1 MIKISTKGRYGSRFM
16 LELAINYN
24 KGPMLLKEIAKRQ
37 DLSEGYLQHIVDAF
51 KGAGLIHSN
60 RVGHGGY
67 TLVKPPSEI
76 TLHDILSSL
85 EGKINL
91 VECVDKP
98 GICDRSQR
106 CITRDIWGDLGS
118 QLTQSLKSITLES
131 MVEKDKDKNS
141 SSIDYAI

>member
-1 MIKISTKGRYGSRFM
+1 MIRISTKGRYGARFM
-16 LELAINYN
+16 LELAINYK

-37 DLSEGYLQHIVDAF
+37 ELSEGYLQHIVDSL

-76 TLHDILSSL
+76 TLLDILSSL

-98 GICDRSQR
+98 NICSRSQE
-106 CITRDIWGDLGS
+106 CITREIWGDLGS
-118 QLTQSLKSITLES
+118 QLTKSLKSITLES
-131 MVEKDKDKNS
+131 MVEKNREKNS
-141 SSIDYAI
+141 KNIDYAI

>member
-1 MIKISTKGRYGSRFM
+1 MIRISTKGRYGARFM

-24 KGPMLLKEIAKRQ
+24 RGPMLLKDIAKRQ
-37 DLSEGYLQHIVDAF
+37 ELSEGYLQHIVDSL

-76 TLHDILSSL
+76 TMLDILSSL

-98 GICDRSQR
+98 DICNRSQK
-106 CITRDIWGDLGS
+106 CVTRDIWGDLGS
-118 QLTQSLKSITLES
+118 QMTKSLKSITLET
-131 MVEKDKDKNS
+131 MVEKNKEKNS
-141 SSIDYAI
+141 NNLDYAI